1 MAGNIVIKGAR
12 VHNLKN
18 IDLEIPRD
26 RLIVITGV
34 SGSGKSSL
42 AFDTLYAE
50 GQRRYLESLA
60 VDARQL
66 LQQMERP
73 DVDSIEGLS
82 PAIAIQQKA
91 PITSPRSTVGTV
103 TEIYDY
109 LRLFFARVGKP
120 LCVQCGREVVVW
132 TIEEIVDVVR
142 SLLAG
147 TRILVMAPIVVKTA
161 ADYRERLKELARE
174 GFARVRIAG
183 EVHELP
189 GAIDLEQT
197 QPEAIDLVVDRL
209 IVREGI
215 DKRLADSLEIAS
227 RYGDRIVK
235 LEVLESSDAE
245 TRELVFSQKL
255 ACVQCGIALSE
266 ITPRSFSFNSPEG
279 ACTACGGLGV
289 EARPRRHPKEKEQRA
304 KRGESNSSESVDEI
318 ANAIPCEVCK
328 GSRLKQESLAIRL
341 EGRNIAEVTGMTIV
355 DALDF
360 FNRLKLGS
368 KERVVGQKVLDEIV
382 NRLSF
387 LLEVGLDYLTLD
399 RRSVTL
405 SGGEAQRVRLA
416 TQIGS
421 HLAGVLYILDEP
433 SIGLHQKDTAR
444 LLSLLKKLR
453 DANNTVIVVEHD
465 REIILAADQI
475 IDMGP
480 GAGVHGGEVVAQG
493 TPEALMADH
502 RSLTGQYLSGRRNIE
517 FSQPRKGSGGFLTI
531 TDAREQNLKNVTAK
545 IPIGTMTCVTG
556 VSGAGKSTLVMDVLF
571 TAIIKRL
578 QRSPAVKAEAFND
591 LTGWE
596 QFERVIA
603 VDQTPIGRTP
613 RSNPATY
620 TGIYDPMRSLFAQLP
635 EARMRGYQAER
646 FSFNLSGGR
655 CEACRGDGVVR
666 VDMYFLPDV
675 YVTCDVCKGR
685 RYNRETLEIKYK
697 GLSIADVLDL
707 TVARALEIF
716 GNIPAIHGRLM
727 TLFEVGLGYLHLGQ
741 PASTLS
747 GGESQRVKLARELA
761 RRSTGRTL
769 YIMDEP
775 TTGLHFEDVKK
786 LLDLLRRL
794 IDTGNTAIIIEHN
807 LDVIK
812 SADYIIDLGPEGGAK
827 GGQVVAVG
835 SPEAIA
841 KSPSSATGYYLKSVL
856 AQNKGQELSINR

>member
-26 RLIVITGV
+26 RLVVITGV

-91 PITSPRSTVGTV
+91 AITTPRSTVGTV

-109 LRLFFARVGKP
+109 LRLLFARVGKP
-120 LCVQCGREVVVW
+120 TCVQCGRDIRAW
-132 TIEEIVDVVR
+132 TIEEIVDQIL
-142 SLLAG
+142 SLPAG
-147 TRILVMAPIVVKTA
+147 TRILVMAPIA
-161 ADYRERLKELARE
+161 LANQADYHERLKELARE
-174 GFARVRIAG
+174 GFARVKIDG
-183 EVHELP
+183 EIKELP
-189 GAIDLEQT
+189 EAIDLDQT
-197 QPEAIDLVVDRL
+197 QPHQIDLVVDRL
-209 IVREGI
+209 NAREGVE
-215 DKRLADSLEIAS
+215 KRLADSLEIAS
-227 RYGDRIVK
+227 RFGDQIIKV
-235 LEVLESSDAE
+235 EIQEGGVGEPQE
-245 TRELVFSQKL
+245 MVFSQKL
-255 ACVQCGIALSE
+255 ACVQCGIALAE

-279 ACTACGGLGV
+279 ACPNCGGLGMKTKPRRTAKAAEQVV
-289 EARPRRHPKEKEQRA
+289 EASLCDA
-304 KRGESNSSESVDEI
+304 CN
-318 ANAIPCEVCK
+318 
-328 GSRLKQESLAIRL
+328 GSRLKRESLAIKL
-341 EGRNIAEVTGMTIV
+341 GGKSIAEVAALSVTE
-355 DALDF
+355 ALDF
-360 FNRLKLGS
+360 FGQLKLGV
-368 KERVVGQKVLDEIV
+368 KERMVGQKVIDELV
-382 NRLSF
+382 SRLRF

-399 RRSVTL
+399 RPSITL

-465 REIILAADQI
+465 RETIVAADHV

-480 GAGVHGGEVVAQG
+480 GAGIHGGEVVAQG
-493 TPEALMADH
+493 TPEELLTHD
-502 RSLTGQYLSGRRNIE
+502 RSLTGQYLSGRMSVG
-517 FSQPRKGSGGFLTI
+517 FSPQRRKGTGEFLII
-531 TDAREQNLKNVTAK
+531 TGARAQNLKNVTVK
-545 IPIGTMTCVTG
+545 IPIGAMTCITG

-571 TAIIKRL
+571 GAVAKRL
-578 QRSPAVKAEAFND
+578 QRSATGDEAFDD

-596 QFERVIA
+596 QFDRVIGI
-603 VDQTPIGRTP
+603 DQGPIGRTP

-620 TGIYDPMRSLFAQLP
+620 TGLYDHIRDLFAQLP
-635 EARMRGYQAER
+635 EARMRGYPAER

-707 TVARALEIF
+707 TVSRALEIF
-716 GNIPAIHGRLM
+716 SHIPPVYERLY
-727 TLFEVGLGYLHLGQ
+727 TLHEVGLGYLQLGQ

-775 TTGLHFEDVKK
+775 TTGLHFDDVKK
-786 LLDLLRRL
+786 LLDLLHRL
-794 IDTGNTAIIIEHN
+794 TEAGNTIVIIEHN

-812 SADYIIDLGPEGGAK
+812 NADYIIDLGPEGGVK
-827 GGQVVAVG
+827 GGQVVATG
-835 SPEAIA
+835 APEKIA
-841 KSPSSATGYYLKSVL
+841 SVLNSATGHYLKKVL
-856 AQNKGQELSINR
+856 A

>member
-26 RLIVITGV
+26 RLVVITGV

-60 VDARQL
+60 ADARQL

-91 PITSPRSTVGTV
+91 AITTPRSTVGTV

-109 LRLFFARVGKP
+109 LRLLFARVGKP
-120 LCVQCGREVVVW
+120 TCVQCGRDIRAW
-132 TIEEIVDVVR
+132 TIEEIVDQIL
-142 SLLAG
+142 SLPAG
-147 TRILVMAPIVVKTA
+147 TRILVMAPIALANK
-161 ADYRERLKELARE
+161 ADYHERLKELARE
-174 GFARVRIAG
+174 GFARVKIDG
-183 EVHELP
+183 EIKELP
-189 GAIDLEQT
+189 EAIDLDQT
-197 QPEAIDLVVDRL
+197 QPHQIDLVVDRL
-209 IVREGI
+209 NVREGVE
-215 DKRLADSLEIAS
+215 KRLADSLEIAS
-227 RYGDRIVK
+227 RFGDQIIKV
-235 LEVLESSDAE
+235 EIQEGGVGEPQE
-245 TRELVFSQKL
+245 MVFSQKL
-255 ACVQCGIALSE
+255 ACVQCGIALAE

-279 ACTACGGLGV
+279 ACPACGGLGMK
-289 EARPRRHPKEKEQRA
+289 AKPRRNAKTAEQA
-304 KRGESNSSESVDEI
+304 AEASL
-318 ANAIPCEVCK
+318 CETCN
-328 GSRLKQESLAIRL
+328 GSRLKRESLAIKL
-341 EGRNIAEVTGMTIV
+341 GGKSIAEVTALSVTE
-355 DALDF
+355 ALDF
-360 FNRLKLGS
+360 FGQLELGV
-368 KERVVGQKVLDEIV
+368 KERMVGQKVIDEIV
-382 NRLSF
+382 SRLRF

-399 RRSVTL
+399 RPSITL

-465 REIILAADQI
+465 RETIVAADHV

-480 GAGVHGGEVVAQG
+480 GAGIHGGEVVAQG
-493 TPEALMADH
+493 TPEELLTHD
-502 RSLTGQYLSGRRNIE
+502 RSLTGRYLSGRMSVG
-517 FSQPRKGSGGFLTI
+517 FSPQRRKGTGEFLII
-531 TDAREQNLKNVTAK
+531 TGAREQNLKNVTVK
-545 IPIGTMTCVTG
+545 IPIGAITCVTG

-571 TAIIKRL
+571 GAVAKRL
-578 QRSPAVKAEAFND
+578 QRSAARGEAFDD

-596 QFERVIA
+596 QFDRVIG
-603 VDQTPIGRTP
+603 VDQGPIGRTP

-620 TGIYDPMRSLFAQLP
+620 TGLYDYIRELFAQLP

-646 FSFNLSGGR
+646 FSFNLNGGR

-707 TVARALEIF
+707 TVSRALEIF
-716 GNIPAIHGRLM
+716 SHIPRVYERLA
-727 TLFEVGLGYLHLGQ
+727 TLHEVGLGYLQLGQ

-775 TTGLHFEDVKK
+775 TTGLHFDDVKK
-786 LLDLLRRL
+786 LLDLLHRL
-794 IDTGNTAIIIEHN
+794 TEAGNTVVIIEHN

-812 SADYIIDLGPEGGAK
+812 NADYIIDLGPEAGAK
-827 GGQVVAVG
+827 GGQVVATG
-835 SPEAIA
+835 TPEEIA
-841 KSPSSATGYYLKSVL
+841 NSNSATGEYLKQVL
-856 AQNKGQELSINR
+856 A

>member
-26 RLIVITGV
+26 RLVVITGV

-60 VDARQL
+60 ADARQL

-91 PITSPRSTVGTV
+91 AITTPRSTVGTV

-109 LRLFFARVGKP
+109 LRLLFARVGKP
-120 LCVQCGREVVVW
+120 TCVQCGRDIRAW
-132 TIEEIVDVVR
+132 TIEEIVDQIL
-142 SLLAG
+142 SLPAG
-147 TRILVMAPIVVKTA
+147 TRILVMAPIA
-161 ADYRERLKELARE
+161 LANQADYHERLKELARE
-174 GFARVRIAG
+174 GFARVKIGG
-183 EVHELP
+183 EIKELP
-189 GAIDLEQT
+189 EAIDLDQT
-197 QPEAIDLVVDRL
+197 QSHQIDLVVDRL
-209 IVREGI
+209 NVREGVE
-215 DKRLADSLEIAS
+215 KRLADSLEIAS
-227 RYGDRIVK
+227 RFGDQIIKV
-235 LEVLESSDAE
+235 EIQEGGVGEPQE
-245 TRELVFSQKL
+245 MVFSQKL
-255 ACVQCGIALSE
+255 ACVQCGIALAE
-266 ITPRSFSFNSPEG
+266 ITPRSFSFNNPEG
-279 ACTACGGLGV
+279 ACPNCGGLGKKTK
-289 EARPRRHPKEKEQRA
+289 PRRNARAAEQVA
-304 KRGESNSSESVDEI
+304 EASQCDACN
-318 ANAIPCEVCK
+318 
-328 GSRLKQESLAIRL
+328 GSRLKRESLAIKL
-341 EGRNIAEVTGMTIV
+341 GGKSIAEVTALSVTE
-355 DALDF
+355 ALDF
-360 FNRLKLGS
+360 FGQLKLGV
-368 KERVVGQKVLDEIV
+368 KERMVGQKVIDEIV
-382 NRLSF
+382 SRLRF

-399 RRSVTL
+399 RPSITL

-465 REIILAADQI
+465 RETIVAADHV

-480 GAGVHGGEVVAQG
+480 GAGIHGGEVVAQG
-493 TPEALMADH
+493 TPEELLTHD
-502 RSLTGQYLSGRRNIE
+502 RSLTGQYLSGRMSVG
-517 FSQPRKGSGGFLTI
+517 FSPQRRKGTGEFLII
-531 TDAREQNLKNVTAK
+531 TGARAQNLKNVTVK
-545 IPIGTMTCVTG
+545 IPIGAMTCVTG

-571 TAIIKRL
+571 GAVTKRL
-578 QRSPAVKAEAFND
+578 QRSATGDEAFDD

-596 QFERVIA
+596 QFDRVIGI
-603 VDQTPIGRTP
+603 DQGPIGRTP

-620 TGIYDPMRSLFAQLP
+620 TGLYDHIRDLFAQLP

-707 TVARALEIF
+707 TVSRALEIF
-716 GNIPAIHGRLM
+716 SHIPPVYERLY
-727 TLFEVGLGYLHLGQ
+727 TLHEVGLGYLQLGQ

-775 TTGLHFEDVKK
+775 TTGLHFDDVKK
-786 LLDLLRRL
+786 LLDLLHRL
-794 IDTGNTAIIIEHN
+794 TEAGNTIVIIEHN

-812 SADYIIDLGPEGGAK
+812 NADYIIDLGPEGGDK
-827 GGQVVAVG
+827 GGQVVATG
-835 SPEAIA
+835 APEEIA
-841 KSPSSATGYYLKSVL
+841 RVLNSATGHYLKKVL
-856 AQNKGQELSINR
+856 A